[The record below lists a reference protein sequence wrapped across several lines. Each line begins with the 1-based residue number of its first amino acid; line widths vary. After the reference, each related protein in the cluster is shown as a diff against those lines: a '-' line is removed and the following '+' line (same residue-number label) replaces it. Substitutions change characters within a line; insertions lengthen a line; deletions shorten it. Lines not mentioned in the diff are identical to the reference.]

1 MRKSLLILI
10 AMGFTTF
17 AQAYSIEMTCGQL
30 VKAKNGKILSRLEP
44 GFFGIN
50 QKYVLMTKF
59 NNPIGYVIKGTTDGT
74 YIETHSKADTK
85 TYTHFRRKSWFQS
98 EKVKAQKAI
107 KESKS
112 SNTDLYACAGNIDV
126 AFRYSA
132 GHVYLS
138 NESIDKAKKKMVK
151 QGLSHAWKAQ

>member
-1 MRKSLLILI
+1 MKKALLVLATLGIS
-10 AMGFTTF
+10 TF

-30 VKAKNGKILSRLEP
+30 VKAKNGKVLNRLEP

-50 QKYVLMTKF
+50 AKYVLMTKLI
-59 NNPIGYVIKGTTDGT
+59 NPIGYIIKGTTDGT
-74 YIETHSKADTK
+74 YIETNSEADTK
-85 TYTHFRRKSWFQS
+85 TYTHFRRKSKFQS

-112 SNTDLYACAGNIDV
+112 SNTDLYACVGNVDV
-126 AFRYSA
+126 AFRYSG

-138 NESIDKAKKKMVK
+138 NESIEEAKKKMVK
-151 QGLSHAWKAQ
+151 QGLRHAW